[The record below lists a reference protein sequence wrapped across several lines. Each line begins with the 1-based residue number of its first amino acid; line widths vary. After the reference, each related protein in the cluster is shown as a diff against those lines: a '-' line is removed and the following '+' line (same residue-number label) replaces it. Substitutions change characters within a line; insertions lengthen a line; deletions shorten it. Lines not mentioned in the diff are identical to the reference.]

1 MRNMHKMSNLE
12 YSFIVRELGQALN
25 GKHFGR
31 IRKIGESIYRMKFAG
46 VEVICELG
54 VRIHSTKYIEPAES
68 DKFTEKVEKELDNAR
83 LSEIKQI
90 NNDRI
95 VSFVFDKGELIFE
108 MFGNGNAIL
117 VNDGKTVCAHKYEAW
132 SDREIKVG
140 VTYKPPKTAPAEKL
154 EVTDKYIIVSLMK
167 LPLGKDYAI
176 EALSRAK
183 IDEKAPGNSLSG
195 NRILALEQEISKLQ
209 AEARPVSYSEG
220 GKISDFALARLSKYS
235 KLETTEPATLSEAAD
250 EYYAH
255 LEKANPKLEKLNER
269 LEKQA
274 ERLAELREE
283 EKVNKEKGDFIYA
296 NYQKAEEIIALA
308 KADKAQELENKFS
321 GKIDKKEKS
330 VEADL

>member
-1 MRNMHKMSNLE
+1 MHKMSNLE

-31 IRKIGESIYRMKFAG
+31 IRKIGGSTYRMKIAG
-46 VEVICELG
+46 LEVICELG
-54 VRIHSTKYIEPAES
+54 VRLHATKYIEPAES

-95 VSFVFDKGELIFE
+95 VSFAFDKGELVFE
-108 MFGNGNAIL
+108 MFGDGNAIL
-117 VNDGKTVCAHKYEAW
+117 VKDGKTVCAHKYESW
-132 SDREIKVG
+132 SDRDIKAG
-140 VTYKPPKTAPAEKL
+140 APYKPPKTAPAGRL

-167 LPLGKDYAI
+167 LPLGKDYAM
-176 EALSRAK
+176 EALSRAE

-195 NRILALEQEISKLQ
+195 NRILALEQEIAKLQ
-209 AEARPVSYSEG
+209 SEAKPVAFSEG
-220 GKISDFALARLSKYS
+220 GKIADFALARLSKYS
-235 KLETTEPATLSEAAD
+235 KLETSEPKTLSEAAD

-255 LEKANPKLEKLNER
+255 VVKTNPKLEKLKER
-269 LEKQA
+269 YDKQA

-283 EKVNKEKGDFIYA
+283 EKANKEKGDFIYA
-296 NYQKAEEIIALA
+296 NYQKAEDIIALA
-308 KADKAQELENKFS
+308 KAGKEQELEKKHN
-321 GKIDKKEKS
+321 GKMDKKEKS